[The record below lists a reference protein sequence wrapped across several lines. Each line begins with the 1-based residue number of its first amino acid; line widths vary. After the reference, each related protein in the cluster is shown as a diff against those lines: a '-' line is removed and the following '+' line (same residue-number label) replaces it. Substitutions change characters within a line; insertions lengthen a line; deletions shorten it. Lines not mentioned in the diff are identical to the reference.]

1 MFAIQLVTTAAA
13 RSVPVTPVTRNA
25 NTRIG
30 SAPVASCV
38 SAMSRLAAVL
48 PSFVS
53 EAISDWLVASVPR
66 AAVPAT
72 LWLVRAVPS
81 TACGRSA
88 SRSGALW
95 LTGAG
100 LGLGLGLAAG
110 AVDARAAGDA
120 APGLAAADDGR
131 GLAESAWVIAPSTA
145 VATDS
150 SVAMSTVVGAVMSA
164 TRIPRRMKM
173 VVLTVRVLVTADDWS
188 PTAGTLTSVEPAPTA
203 ESWSRANA
211 SWASAP

>member
-1 MFAIQLVTTAAA
+1 
-13 RSVPVTPVTRNA
+13 
-25 NTRIG
+25 
-30 SAPVASCV
+30 
-38 SAMSRLAAVL
+38 L

-110 AVDARAAGDA
+110 AVDAWAAGDA
-120 APGLAAADDGR
+120 AGPWLAPPDDGR
-131 GLAESAWVIAPSTA
+131 GLADSAWVIAPSTA
-145 VATDS
+145 PPIDS
-150 SVAMSTVVGAVMSA
+150 STARSTVVGAVMSA
-164 TRIPRRMKM
+164 TRVPRRMKI
-173 VVLTVRVLVTADDWS
+173 VVLTVLVLVTAADWS
-188 PTAGTLTSVEPAPTA
+188 PTGGTLTSVEPAPIA
-203 ESWSRANA
+203 ES
-211 SWASAP
+211 